1 MNPIIKQYDNRLIS
15 IYTDPQGAII
25 PMQNHTNIWTTIE
38 QHNQIQADAIW
49 DKDGRKI
56 GIRTADCSPVLI
68 WDDKS
73 NHNCAI
79 HAGWRGLLS
88 GIIQNITSIDFYQPH
103 TLKAVIGP
111 TICAKHYA
119 VSQEWILE
127 QRIEE
132 LGLID
137 YIFVNNEQYY
147 FDIPAAVQYTLERLD
162 IKVIDKLPC
171 NRCQGMPSHRENG
184 TLDRIFSTIMT
195 CDSAHLP

>member
-1 MNPIIKQYDNRLIS
+1 MG
-15 IYTDPQGAII
+15 QG
-25 PMQNHTNIWTTIE
+25 WE
-38 QHNQIQADAIW
+38 
-49 DKDGRKI
+49 KI

-79 HAGWRGLLS
+79 HAAGEVYSLGLF
-88 GIIQNITSIDFYQPH
+88 QNTTSIDFYQQH

-137 YIFVNNEQYY
+137 YIVNNEQYY

-171 NRCQGMPSHRENG
+171 NRCQGCHHTGKMARLIEYSVRHH
-184 TLDRIFSTIMT
+184 DM
-195 CDSAHLP
+195 